1 MSRESFIQ
9 HAAGHY
15 RVLPSGA
22 AYCAAVVPDEGYEVV
37 RVQLQ
42 PWLPLERAWAFFEA
56 HLKREQLPVQAFCGI
71 ELRVPEPLTFDRWSA
86 FNVPY
91 LEQIGRWGLR
101 HGELSG
107 VCRSNIA
114 LALHPPKVTSASAF
128 SYVAPADGAN
138 GANGRSFLL
147 SGQAD
152 IDRGKIIA
160 AGDTGPAAMRQRT
173 RFTLDTVAATLG
185 QIGASW
191 RDTTQLALFHAH
203 DIPELWDA
211 ELLGRVGEAVARGV
225 LVYRARPPIAG
236 GEVELEA
243 RAVRREV
250 VLATG

>member
-15 RVLPSGA
+15 RVLPSGT
-22 AYCAAVVPDEGYEVV
+22 AYCAAVVPDEGYGVV

-42 PWLPLERAWAFFEA
+42 PWLPLERAWALFEA
-56 HLKREQLPVQAFCGI
+56 HLKREHLPVQAFCGI

-114 LALHPPKVTSASAF
+114 LALHPPKVMSASAF
-128 SYVAPADGAN
+128 SYVAPAGGA
-138 GANGRSFLL
+138 GRSFLL

-152 IDRGKIIA
+152 IDRDGKIIA

-173 RFTLDTVAATLG
+173 RFTLDTVAATLA

-203 DIPELWDA
+203 DIPGLWDA
-211 ELLGRVGEAVARGV
+211 DLLGGLGEAVARGE

-243 RAVRREV
+243 RAVKREA